1 MGVADGRSGTACRA
15 PTVECGLLEGNDVSP
30 WDETSLVHLR
40 YDSVMNATYPIA
52 AVGELIGENAR
63 AAILIALLNEKALP
77 AGELARVA
85 GISAQSAS
93 GHLSKLVGGGLLRA
107 ESAGRQRL
115 YRIARPEVA
124 YALEALGTIAT
135 ASRVRNIVRDPR
147 VEALCTARSCYDHLA
162 GRIAV
167 EMTRRLESLKVI
179 RACGERQYD
188 VAARGKAWLANLGVN
203 IEEVRHRRRSFA
215 RECLDWTERKPHL
228 AGALGAA
235 ILMRFFALGWV
246 ARRPKTRAL
255 RITHRGAREFH
266 SRFGIVVSL

>member
-1 MGVADGRSGTACRA
+1 MIHFV
-15 PTVECGLLEGNDVSP
+15 
-30 WDETSLVHLR
+30 
-40 YDSVMNATYPIA
+40 NATYPIA

-203 IEEVRHRRRSFA
+203 IEEVRHQRRSFA

-246 ARRPKTRAL
+246 ARRPKTRTL

-266 SRFGIVVSL
+266 SRFGIVVSP